1 MIDDAEL
8 LRRYSEAASEDAFA
22 EVVRRHIDF
31 AYASALRRVGGDAHL
46 AKDVTQHVFI
56 ALARQARTLARR
68 ESLSAW
74 LFVTTRNLAAQVV
87 RGERRRQ
94 VRESAAVLMTELHSN
109 PTHDAEWEKLR
120 PVLDGAMDGVSD
132 QDRQAV
138 LLRYYEGKSY
148 ADIGARFRLAENTAR
163 MRIDRALE
171 KLRVE
176 LERRGV
182 TSTTTGL
189 GLAVANQAA
198 VSAPAGLAATVTST
212 ALASTAAG
220 AAGWLGGLIGVGTIQ
235 ATIAGAVAITGASIY
250 VAQANRNST
259 LRQQIATMHEQRQAL
274 PALRAEN
281 RQLVAAAVE
290 LAALR
295 RDDIEFQQLAVRV
308 GELKKTREE
317 KTRAARVR
325 AQDLRRQLEEWIRE
339 QDRLAQA
346 EVDRMNKE
354 GSLLVIE
361 FKRLSAEAKN
371 LSLPADVRAQAD
383 AAAKAKH
390 EEIQARQREVQ
401 AYIAESRLRLKEP
414 LAELRRL
421 EAILGPGEPAH
432 VSAARESAELAARA
446 AEIERRRAARTAS
459 PAMEPAAGSP
469 QGTLIHRR

>member
-148 ADIGARFRLAENTAR
+148 ADIGARLRLAENTAR

-198 VSAPAGLAATVTST
+198 VSAPAEFAAAVTST

-250 VAQANRNST
+250 VAQGGYEVCRT
-259 LRQQIATMHEQRQAL
+259 
-274 PALRAEN
+274 LRAEPWGQQMTIVALTGWGQTED
-281 RQLVAAAVE
+281 RRKSKEAGFDAHLVKPVDH
-290 LAALR
+290 AALR
-295 RDDIEFQQLAVRV
+295 QLL
-308 GELKKTREE
+308 ELPGRPQ
-317 KTRAARVR
+317 RA
-325 AQDLRRQLEEWIRE
+325 
-339 QDRLAQA
+339 
-346 EVDRMNKE
+346 
-354 GSLLVIE
+354 
-361 FKRLSAEAKN
+361 
-371 LSLPADVRAQAD
+371 
-383 AAAKAKH
+383 
-390 EEIQARQREVQ
+390 
-401 AYIAESRLRLKEP
+401 
-414 LAELRRL
+414 
-421 EAILGPGEPAH
+421 
-432 VSAARESAELAARA
+432 
-446 AEIERRRAARTAS
+446 
-459 PAMEPAAGSP
+459 
-469 QGTLIHRR
+469 